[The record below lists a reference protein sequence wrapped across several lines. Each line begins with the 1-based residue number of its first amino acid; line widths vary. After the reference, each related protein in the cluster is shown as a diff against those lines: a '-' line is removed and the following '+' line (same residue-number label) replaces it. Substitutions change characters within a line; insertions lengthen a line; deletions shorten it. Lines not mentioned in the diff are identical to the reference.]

1 MTGGLHGTLPRAR
14 LSNVGLN
21 WWAPHPP
28 WAHLRS
34 WSRPVFQTEGSGGWD
49 WGASQSIC
57 SGFCRGR
64 ALLLGPRMEGI
75 MEEETCP
82 GGRGAGEFW
91 ARSQVCF

>member
-1 MTGGLHGTLPRAR
+1 MGLGGKPE
-14 LSNVGLN
+14 
-21 WWAPHPP
+21 P
-28 WAHLRS
+28 
-34 WSRPVFQTEGSGGWD
+34 
-49 WGASQSIC
+49 GAWPGKGVC